1 MPQSVADLVEHPPR
15 VSGVD
20 VDQRP
25 VEVEQPEVVGTG
37 RHGDDLITGSHL
49 SIFSLQ
55 YQPRF
60 HTRAA
65 RRPLSLPRFYY
76 TTDNGAGHESVPPW
90 SRPSA
95 VGQLA
100 VAAPQSLVLA
110 SVLTLVFFG
119 IGWVLAAGLV
129 YLVSRYFGPNG
140 SFRRLLA
147 FVGWGQAPTLV
158 PAVAA
163 TAYIAWAVFT
173 VPDIA
178 TEAAAESWIRSTFV
192 ENRALT
198 AIDYAGFPFAV
209 WSVYLWLLAA
219 EHGLDTSRR

>member
-1 MPQSVADLVEHPPR
+1 M
-15 VSGVD
+15 
-20 VDQRP
+20 
-25 VEVEQPEVVGTG
+25 
-37 RHGDDLITGSHL
+37 
-49 SIFSLQ
+49 
-55 YQPRF
+55 
-60 HTRAA
+60 
-65 RRPLSLPRFYY
+65 
-76 TTDNGAGHESVPPW
+76 
-90 SRPSA
+90 
-95 VGQLA
+95 
-100 VAAPQSLVLA
+100 LA

-147 FVGWGQAPTLV
+147 FVGWGEAPTLV

-219 EHGLDTSRR
+219 EHGLDISRRQVLVCIAVPALALVGNSVGGFVTITG